1 MTLTGGE
8 LAIIIG
14 AFLPGIAG
22 LITAIMAGRNSASKS
37 QVDILT
43 NTLTMLQ
50 MENKRLV
57 ERVEHLEQ
65 EREEMACELDNLKT
79 WAAMLVGQ
87 VIQLGGT
94 PASMPDKTRPHKRG
108 TQS

>member
-1 MTLTGGE
+1 MNGGE
-8 LAIIIG
+8 LAIVIG

-22 LITAIMAGRNSASKS
+22 LITAIMAGRNAASKS

-43 NTLTMLQ
+43 NTLSMLQ
-50 MENKRLV
+50 IENKRLV

-65 EREEMACELDNLKT
+65 EREDMACELDNLKT

-94 PASMPDKTRPHKRG
+94 PASMPDKTRPHKK
-108 TQS
+108 

>member
-22 LITAIMAGRNSASKS
+22 LITAIMAGRNAASKS

-50 MENKRLV
+50 MENKRLA
-57 ERVEHLEQ
+57 ERVSL
-65 EREEMACELDNLKT
+65 AK
-79 WAAMLVGQ
+79 AAR
-87 VIQLGGT
+87 
-94 PASMPDKTRPHKRG
+94 A
-108 TQS
+108 

>member
-1 MTLTGGE
+1 MTGGE

-22 LITAIMAGRNSASKS
+22 LITAIMAGRNAASKS
-37 QVDILT
+37 QVEILT
-43 NTLTMLQ
+43 DTLSTLQ
-50 MENKRLV
+50 IENKRLV

-65 EREEMACELDNLKT
+65 EREDLACELDNLKT

-87 VIQLGGT
+87 VIQLGGK
-94 PASMPDKTRPHKRG
+94 PASMPEKTRPHKRG

>member
-1 MTLTGGE
+1 MNGGE
-8 LAIIIG
+8 LAIVVG
-14 AFLPGIAG
+14 AFLTGISG

-37 QVDILT
+37 QVDILM
-43 NTLTMLQ
+43 NTLSMLQ

-87 VIQLGGT
+87 VIQLGGK
-94 PASMPDKTRPHKRG
+94 PAAMPEKTKPYKRG